1 MTISYL
7 SIVPH
12 LINYDYTKIVY
23 YNVADIPIRVNYR
36 IDVVESTA

>member
-23 YNVADIPIRVNYR
+23 YNVPIRVNYR
-36 IDVVESTA
+36 IDVVQSTA